1 MAFLAG
7 FVNAIAGGGSL
18 LSFPALIATGMPTV
32 VANVTNTVALVPGY
46 VGAALA
52 QRRQLRDQAGR
63 LPQLLLAAVGGGLA
77 GALLLLHSSERLF
90 SALVPWLILS
100 GSLLLAFQDPLRQWL
115 QSRGRTQGQPLAGR
129 WVSLPVFIA
138 SIYGGYFGAGLSV
151 ILLALLA
158 ISLEDNL
165 TRLSGLK
172 QVLALASNGAAAL
185 LFLVLAPVPLL
196 PAAVMALTSVLG
208 GAVGGKLVGRL
219 NPQWLRGMV
228 VVIGVVLALL
238 LMRRS

>member
-1 MAFLAG
+1 
-7 FVNAIAGGGSL
+7 
-18 LSFPALIATGMPTV
+18 
-32 VANVTNTVALVPGY
+32 
-46 VGAALA
+46 
-52 QRRQLRDQAGR
+52 
-63 LPQLLLAAVGGGLA
+63 
-77 GALLLLHSSERLF
+77 
-90 SALVPWLILS
+90 
-100 GSLLLAFQDPLRQWL
+100 
-115 QSRGRTQGQPLAGR
+115 
-129 WVSLPVFIA
+129 
-138 SIYGGYFGAGLSV
+138 V

-196 PAAVMALTSVLG
+196 PAAVMALTSVVG

-219 NPQWLRGMV
+219 NPQWLRRLV
-228 VVIGVVLALL
+228 VVIGVVLAFL